1 MKANEGKIFAFIRA
15 NKRLSILYTN
25 YEGKLNFKDQSGGSK
40 RDGSEMIC
48 SFG

>member
-25 YEGKLNFKDQSGGSK
+25 YEGKLNF
-40 RDGSEMIC
+40 
-48 SFG
+48 